1 MNWNIFKFKKIENME
16 FFLFFFLLFLLYIHS
31 EVYKTVHFFF
41 WKKCLFSYLKL

>member
-1 MNWNIFKFKKIENME
+1 ME

-41 WKKCLFSYLKL
+41 LKEMLIFLLETVDLKM